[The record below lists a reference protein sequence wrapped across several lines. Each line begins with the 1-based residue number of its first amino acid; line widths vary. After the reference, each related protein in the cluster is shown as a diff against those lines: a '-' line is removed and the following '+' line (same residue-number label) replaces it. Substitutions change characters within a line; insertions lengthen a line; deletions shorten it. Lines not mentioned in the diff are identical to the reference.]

1 LPSVGA
7 QFIEPVLA
15 ELSLCSYKLLFGNPA
30 TSILIRARGFASHP
44 FGVVCLY
51 RSNYSIFK
59 DYLKMFPNALFM
71 FYLALIIYN
80 KKEAELSNF
89 RTPPSAFHR
98 KCGLIIRL
106 DSSVTRLSPIYIKD
120 PWLCVPPFRYGL
132 PLSEFVFYFRYYVIT
147 TFLNCQGQNCK
158 FYPSKNSL
166 FFNQYFN
173 RPAVANIAPEI
184 LNPNSQVPNT
194 FPKLFR
200 IKS

>member
-106 DSSVTRLSPIYIKD
+106 DSSVTRLPQSYGARGFASH
-120 PWLCVPPFRYGL
+120 PFGMVCHCRSSYSIFVIM
-132 PLSEFVFYFRYYVIT
+132 LSQL
-147 TFLNCQGQNCK
+147 FLIVKLKIVN
-158 FYPSKNSL
+158 FPS
-166 FFNQYFN
+166 
-173 RPAVANIAPEI
+173 PEI
-184 LNPNSQVPNT
+184 HYFLTNT
-194 FPKLFR
+194 L
-200 IKS
+200 IDLL